1 MAGGLTHL
9 AGTKP
14 TSRPRCASLASRRAF
29 GAGRP
34 RAPHALLIVPVN
46 CVAAGRRGPALQRVQ
61 GTSAARRLTARSRWF
76 TQAPG
81 APAGVA
87 EATAELIRREV
98 RLGWRGESSS

>member
-1 MAGGLTHL
+1 MARGLTHL

-34 RAPHALLIVPVN
+34 RARHALLIVPVN
-46 CVAAGRRGPALQRVQ
+46 SVAAGRRGRALQRVQ
-61 GTSAARRLTARSRWF
+61 GVAAACGLTARSRWF

-87 EATAELIRREV
+87 KQPQ
-98 RLGWRGESSS
+98 S